1 MMAQIQRRRARWQ
14 ETRPGERWADQLEH
28 RMGSWNANIEAIAAE
43 QDDDCR
49 TLGSSGETERSG
61 ETYFSRVGIRTKL
74 GLQG

>member
-1 MMAQIQRRRARWQ
+1 M
-14 ETRPGERWADQLEH
+14 EH
-28 RMGSWNANIEAIAAE
+28 RMGSWNAYIEAIAAE
-43 QDDDCR
+43 QDDDRR

>member
-43 QDDDCR
+43 QEDDRR
-49 TLGSSGETERSG
+49 TLGSSGGTERSG
-61 ETYFSRVGIRTKL
+61 ETYCSRMGIRTKL